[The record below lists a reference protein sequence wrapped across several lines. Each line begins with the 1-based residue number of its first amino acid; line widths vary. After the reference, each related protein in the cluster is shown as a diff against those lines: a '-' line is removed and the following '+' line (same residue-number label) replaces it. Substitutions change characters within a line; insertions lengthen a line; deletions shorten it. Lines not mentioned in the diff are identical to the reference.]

1 MYIIIKHMKNKK
13 TGKTLPVILLNGL
26 SEILEYQKVDEAQ
39 KLCDLLNTN
48 SDSGH
53 VYTVKKI

>member
-1 MYIIIKHMKNKK
+1 MYIVIKHMKNKK
-13 TGKTLPVILLNGL
+13 TGKMLPVILLNSL
-26 SEILEYQKVDEAQ
+26 SEILEYKTLDEAQ

>member
-1 MYIIIKHMKNKK
+1 MKNKK
-13 TGKTLPVILLNGL
+13 TGKMLPVILLNSL
-26 SEILEYQKVDEAQ
+26 SEILEHKTLDEAQ